1 MKQSESSRFTVAQG
15 EIEIQPASLAE
26 TAVVAAILREAAIW
40 LEQRGMALWQTSA
53 FEPEHLMPDVADG
66 QYMLA
71 RWHGLPAGVFKYQR
85 EDPLIWPDALPGEA
99 AYIHQVAI
107 RRSYAGSELSAVLLQ
122 AAAAR
127 ARREGCRYLR
137 LDCESSRPRLRAI
150 YKRCGFLYHSDYIAC
165 PYHVARYQLL
175 L

>member
-1 MKQSESSRFTVAQG
+1 MKQSEAFLFTVAQG

-26 TAVVAAILREAAIW
+26 TAIVAAILREAAVW
-40 LEQRGMALWQTSA
+40 LEQRGMPLWQAST
-53 FEPEHLMPDVADG
+53 FEPDHLMPDVADG
-66 QYMLA
+66 QYLLA
-71 RWHGLPAGVFKYQR
+71 RWYGLPAGVFKYQR

-99 AYIHQVAI
+99 AYVHRVAI

-122 AAAAR
+122 AAAER

-137 LDCESSRPRLRAI
+137 LDCVSSRLRLRAI
-150 YKRCGFLYHSDYIAC
+150 YERCGFLYHSDYVAG

>member
-71 RWHGLPAGVFKYQR
+71 RSGLFHVLTI
-85 EDPLIWPDALPGEA
+85 DPSDILEPIS
-99 AYIHQVAI
+99 
-107 RRSYAGSELSAVLLQ
+107 R
-122 AAAAR
+122 R
-127 ARREGCRYLR
+127 ARRRTR
-137 LDCESSRPRLRAI
+137 WVSSSIR
-150 YKRCGFLYHSDYIAC
+150 HWWMS
-165 PYHVARYQLL
+165 
-175 L
+175 